1 LDYLEH
7 SERIALKAAILYRS
21 LNYSA
26 HCPFMQRAIALIPA
40 TTLSAAALARSV
52 IVLGCALA
60 LIMAGR
66 ALPF

>member
-1 LDYLEH
+1 
-7 SERIALKAAILYRS
+7 
-21 LNYSA
+21 
-26 HCPFMQRAIALIPA
+26 MQRAIALIPTA
-40 TTLSAAALARSV
+40 SLSAAALARSV